1 MQPYPIDI
9 HTHRPP
15 SVPGEAIVCCPPG
28 DFHPQEGDWYSIGIH
43 PWRLEDSDWE
53 KAANLA
59 RFESLVRHPQVLAV
73 GEAGLDK
80 LTAAPPDRQL
90 EALRYQARVAEAAGK
105 PLILHLVKATAELLA
120 LKHELKP
127 RVPWIIHGFRGKAQL
142 AEDLVRHG
150 LYLSFGA
157 RYQEEALRNMPADRL
172 FLETDESDTPIID
185 LYERAARLRG
195 ITRDKLMETV
205 SRNVRHVFFGH

>member
-28 DFHPQEGDWYSIGIH
+28 DFHPQEGSWYSIGIH

-90 EALRYQARVAEAAGK
+90 EALRYQARVAEAADK

>member
-28 DFHPQEGDWYSIGIH
+28 DFHPQEGGWYSIGIH

-53 KAANLA
+53 KAASLA

>member
-28 DFHPQEGDWYSIGIH
+28 DFHPQEGGWYSIGIH